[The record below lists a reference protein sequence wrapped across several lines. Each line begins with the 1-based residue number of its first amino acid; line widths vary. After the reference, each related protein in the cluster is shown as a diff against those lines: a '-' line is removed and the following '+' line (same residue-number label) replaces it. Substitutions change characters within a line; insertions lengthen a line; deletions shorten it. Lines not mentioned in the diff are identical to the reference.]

1 MMSEQKADELI
12 AAINA
17 LTAAVTN
24 AARIEETAE
33 KALVDM
39 DAMGDKVEELG
50 EQLAV
55 LAEVIREER
64 DGGAGA

>member
-24 AARIEETAE
+24 AARIEETVE